1 MTDRVPL
8 FDDDPVFILE
18 IISICKDIRDGAEGF
33 LDIAPSLGILFNPS
47 SELLAMI
54 WFIIVQR
61 NVPSL
66 PPALPSDQR
75 TSVGADRDTQHHSPL
90 RICTKSL

>member
-1 MTDRVPL
+1 MTHIVPPL
-8 FDDDPVFILE
+8 YDDPIFLLE
-18 IISICKDIRDGAEGF
+18 IFSICKDIRDGAEGL

-47 SELLAMI
+47 SELRAMV
-54 WFIIVQR
+54 WLSVVQG

-75 TSVGADRDTQHHSPL
+75 TSACAERDSQHHSPL
-90 RICTKSL
+90 RI